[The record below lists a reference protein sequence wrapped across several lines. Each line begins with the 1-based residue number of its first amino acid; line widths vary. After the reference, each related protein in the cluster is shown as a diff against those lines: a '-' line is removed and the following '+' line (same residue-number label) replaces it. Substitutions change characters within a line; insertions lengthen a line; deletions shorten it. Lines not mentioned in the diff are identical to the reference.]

1 MGGMNSDN
9 KNLEKSSYED
19 IGLRKR
25 TRNGLG
31 SGHLSTGTGQLAGP
45 KPWKILV
52 SEGKTDSVQDH
63 TIMSVSN

>member
-1 MGGMNSDN
+1 MGGMNS
-9 KNLEKSSYED
+9 NLENSSYED
-19 IGLRKR
+19 IGFRKR

-31 SGHLSTGTGQLAGP
+31 SGHLSTGNGQLAGS

-63 TIMSVSN
+63 MTMSVSN